1 LTHSGVR
8 AYPTQLS
15 QQQIY
20 RQPVSQI
27 FFQRP
32 FRSPIEDSCLFSP
45 RSFFPIEHSFS
56 SENPRSDE
64 FIRHYVVCLHS
75 FRAAPCDMKRSL
87 KKSDTFD
94 CTIRQRSDLI
104 EFSYLNDS
112 DLIYSPENQASEEPA
127 ASFPQRHFFKIND
140 NL

>member
-1 LTHSGVR
+1 
-8 AYPTQLS
+8 
-15 QQQIY
+15 
-20 RQPVSQI
+20 
-27 FFQRP
+27 
-32 FRSPIEDSCLFSP
+32 
-45 RSFFPIEHSFS
+45 
-56 SENPRSDE
+56 
-64 FIRHYVVCLHS
+64 
-75 FRAAPCDMKRSL
+75 MKRSL

-127 ASFPQRHFFKIND
+127 ASFPQRHFFKINA